1 MRTAT
6 LNVPACAICALAV
19 SGCVTTQG
27 GGVSFMDRVGI
38 RIDCQKASGPEPFAV
53 ANAFGLVGGIVKVSQ
68 PEWKAWSARVEACTT
83 RNIAAA
89 ERSASREAKATP
101 RSKP

>member
-27 GGVSFMDRVGI
+27 GGVSFIDRVSI
-38 RIDCQKASGPEPFAV
+38 RMDCQKASGPEPFAV
-53 ANAFGLVGGIVKVSQ
+53 ANGFGAVGAMIKVSQ
-68 PEWKAWSARVEACTT
+68 PEWKAWSSRVEACTA
-83 RNIAAA
+83 RNIAQA
-89 ERSASREAKATP
+89 ERAASREAKATP

>member
-6 LNVPACAICALAV
+6 LTVPACAICALAV

-27 GGVSFMDRVGI
+27 GGVTFMDKVSMRMEC
-38 RIDCQKASGPEPFAV
+38 RKASGPEPFAL
-53 ANAFGLVGGIVKVSQ
+53 ANGFGLVGGIVKVSQ
-68 PEWKAWSARVEACTT
+68 PEWKAWSARVEACSAK
-83 RNIAAA
+83 RIAEA
-89 ERSASREAKATP
+89 ERSATREAKATP

>member
-6 LNVPACAICALAV
+6 LNVPACAVCALAV

-38 RIDCQKASGPEPFAV
+38 RMECQKASGPEPYAL
-53 ANAFGLVGGIVKVSQ
+53 ANGFGLVGGIVKVSQ
-68 PEWKAWSARVEACTT
+68 PEWKEWSSRVEACTARKT
-83 RNIAAA
+83 AEA